1 MILFAYHYHTSKH
14 RRYAMPVPFQV
25 EPLYLSKSV
34 THVGSSMEV
43 RDNLRRNPY
52 AAKSP
57 SHTVHPHTG
66 VRIETRELDAPQNLP
81 RVHPHTGVRIE
92 TQPVGGLFHGL
103 MFTPI
108 RGCGLKHSVSSGKIR
123 EGSSPPYGGAD

>member
-66 VRIETRELDAPQNLP
+66 VRIETVFARQNY
-81 RVHPHTGVRIE
+81 RI
-92 TQPVGGLFHGL
+92 VIG
-103 MFTPI
+103 
-108 RGCGLKHSVSSGKIR
+108 
-123 EGSSPPYGGAD
+123 SPPYGGAD